1 MGQPDPDLI
10 VILSF
15 GTFAVTVVTI
25 ARLVSKWLERRGQSI
40 RSGDRSDERLSRIE
54 QAVDAIAIE
63 VERISE
69 AQRFTTKL
77 LAERNGAIAS
87 EVQPARDAHGGQ
99 SWPR

>member
-1 MGQPDPDLI
+1 MVPPDPDLI

-25 ARLVSKWLERRGQSI
+25 GRLVSKWIDRRGQLPKA
-40 RSGDRSDERLSRIE
+40 DQSDDRLSRIE

-77 LAERNGAIAS
+77 LADKNGARAS
-87 EVQPARDAHGGQ
+87 DVTPTR
-99 SWPR
+99 

>member
-1 MGQPDPDLI
+1 MNPPDPDLI

-15 GTFAVTVVTI
+15 ASFAVLAVTVS
-25 ARLVSKWLERRGQSI
+25 RLISKWIDRRGQLAK
-40 RSGDRSDERLSRIE
+40 GDRSHERLSRIE

-77 LAERNGAIAS
+77 LAEKNGAKAPD
-87 EVQPARDAHGGQ
+87 VTPTR
-99 SWPR
+99 